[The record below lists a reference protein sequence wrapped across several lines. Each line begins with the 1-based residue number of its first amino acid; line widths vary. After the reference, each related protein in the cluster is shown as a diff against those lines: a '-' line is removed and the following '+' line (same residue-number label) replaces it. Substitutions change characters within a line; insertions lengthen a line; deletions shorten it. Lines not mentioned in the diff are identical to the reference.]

1 MTVAEFKKLMTDAY
15 IGDETVKKI
24 YGFPTGTDPVFED
37 QFSAVSL
44 ENIIFSDVAIAMF
57 VMQELFNRFKI
68 DISEILNAQIS
79 GTANWYAY
87 KAMLFQ
93 FGVEMDLVPE
103 TDYYDNTG
111 RTDAEIAKS
120 RVVHYAAAVEARDK
134 SILYVKIAT
143 DDANGIRN
151 PLPPDQLIAFKQY
164 LNNIQYAGVR
174 ISVINDP
181 PDEMR
186 LEIDIYYDPL
196 VLDETGRRLD
206 GTDDAPVQVAIR
218 NFLKNLP
225 FNGTY
230 TNQGLVDTLQ
240 IINGVV
246 IAEIISAESRFGAFT
261 DFTAIN
267 AREIAHAGYYQI
279 LDENLTL
286 NFISNEEVL

>member
-1 MTVAEFKKLMTDAY
+1 MQ
-15 IGDETVKKI
+15 
-24 YGFPTGTDPVFED
+24 GFFE
-37 QFSAVSL
+37 Q
-44 ENIIFSDVAIAMF
+44 
-57 VMQELFNRFKI
+57 FKI
-68 DISEILNAQIS
+68 DVSEILNAQLS

-93 FGVEMDLVPE
+93 FGMDLVPE

-111 RTDAEIAKS
+111 LTVAQITAM

-143 DDANGIRN
+143 DDAGGIRQ
-151 PLPPDQLIAFKQY
+151 PLSSDQLIAFKQY

-181 PDEMR
+181 ADEMR
-186 LEIDIYYDPL
+186 LEIDIYYDPM
-196 VLDETGRRLD
+196 VLDENGNRLD
-206 GTDDAPVQVAIR
+206 GTVNTPVHDAIR

-240 IINGVV
+240 VINGVV
-246 IAEIISAESRFGAFT
+246 IAEIKSASSRFGAYTEFT
-261 DFTAIN
+261 EIN
-267 AREIAHAGYYQI
+267 AREIAHAGYYKI
-279 LDENLTL
+279 SDENLIL
-286 NFISNEEVL
+286 NFIPNEEVL